1 MTPTLDIR
9 LKRPSKIYHEGES
22 VSGII
27 VISCLS
33 ETRHDGIHLTVD
45 GIVNL
50 ELSSKSVGQYESF
63 YNSVKPIQ
71 LILTSFPV
79 CKAGRLPA
87 GTTEI
92 PFVFEL
98 QGNGS
103 KVLFETY
110 HGVYVNIQYFVKVD
124 MKRGLLTKDLD
135 KCCEF
140 VVEYSQEKF
149 AEKMVKKPVEFV
161 IVPETIQKLKS
172 KYNIPKFKITGRL
185 DSLVCSLKYP
195 LTGEINIEL
204 CEERIKTVEVQLI
217 RIETCG
223 CAEGYSKD
231 ATEIQNIQIG
241 TGNVMRNVPIPIHMV
256 FPRLFTCPTL
266 STPNFKLEFE
276 INISVVFEDNH
287 LVSENFPIQ
296 LTRF

>member
-1 MTPTLDIR
+1 
-9 LKRPSKIYHEGES
+9 
-22 VSGII
+22 
-27 VISCLS
+27 
-33 ETRHDGIHLTVD
+33 
-45 GIVNL
+45 
-50 ELSSKSVGQYESF
+50 
-63 YNSVKPIQ
+63 
-71 LILTSFPV
+71 
-79 CKAGRLPA
+79 
-87 GTTEI
+87 
-92 PFVFEL
+92 
-98 QGNGS
+98 
-103 KVLFETY
+103 VLFETY
-110 HGVYVNIQYFVKVD
+110 HGVFVNVQYFLKVD
-124 MKRGLLTKDLD
+124 MKRGLLIKDLE

-140 VVEYSQEKF
+140 IVEYSENSAMKSL
-149 AEKMVKKPVEFV
+149 KKPVEFV

-172 KYNIPKFKITGRL
+172 KYNVPNFKITGKL
-185 DSLVCSLKYP
+185 DSLVCCIKNP
-195 LTGEINIEL
+195 FTGEINIES
-204 CEERIKTVEVQLI
+204 CEEKIKTVEVQLI

>member
-1 MTPTLDIR
+1 M
-9 LKRPSKIYHEGES
+9 
-22 VSGII
+22 
-27 VISCLS
+27 
-33 ETRHDGIHLTVD
+33 
-45 GIVNL
+45 
-50 ELSSKSVGQYESF
+50 
-63 YNSVKPIQ
+63 
-71 LILTSFPV
+71 
-79 CKAGRLPA
+79 
-87 GTTEI
+87 
-92 PFVFEL
+92 
-98 QGNGS
+98 
-103 KVLFETY
+103 
-110 HGVYVNIQYFVKVD
+110 QYFIKVD
-124 MKRGLLTKDLD
+124 MKRGLLIKDLD

-140 VVEYSQEKF
+140 VVEYSEKY
-149 AEKMVKKPVEFV
+149 AEKMSKKPVEFV

-172 KYNIPKFKITGRL
+172 KYNIPRFKITGKL
-185 DSLVCSLKYP
+185 DSLVCCLKYP
-195 LTGEINIEL
+195 LTGEINIES
-204 CEERIKTVEVQLI
+204 CEEKIKTVEVQLI